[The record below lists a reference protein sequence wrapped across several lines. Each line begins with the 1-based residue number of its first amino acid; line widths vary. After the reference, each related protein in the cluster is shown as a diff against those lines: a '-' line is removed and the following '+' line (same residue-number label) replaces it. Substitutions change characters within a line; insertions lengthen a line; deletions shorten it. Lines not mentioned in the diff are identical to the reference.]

1 MQCLKGQ
8 TSGQERVPIYRSL
21 CGRLH
26 ARLTT
31 RRLREL
37 DRGTCVKRAAL
48 VDIVGTGQGDAP
60 MTIEVFLIVL
70 SLFAACGGITVALV
84 MQAKMDTAR
93 ATEHVAAFQA
103 LACHDDERA
112 RPTW

>member
-1 MQCLKGQ
+1 
-8 TSGQERVPIYRSL
+8 
-21 CGRLH
+21 LH
-26 ARLTT
+26 
-31 RRLREL
+31 EL
-37 DRGTCVKRAAL
+37 VRGTRFKQAAL
-48 VDIVGTGQGDAP
+48 SAIGRNGTEDAA

-84 MQAKMDTAR
+84 MQAQMDTAR
-93 ATEHVAAFQA
+93 AIEHVATFQA

>member
-1 MQCLKGQ
+1 
-8 TSGQERVPIYRSL
+8 
-21 CGRLH
+21 
-26 ARLTT
+26 
-31 RRLREL
+31 
-37 DRGTCVKRAAL
+37 
-48 VDIVGTGQGDAP
+48 

-84 MQAKMDTAR
+84 MQAKLDTAR
-93 ATEHVAAFQA
+93 AVEHVATFQA